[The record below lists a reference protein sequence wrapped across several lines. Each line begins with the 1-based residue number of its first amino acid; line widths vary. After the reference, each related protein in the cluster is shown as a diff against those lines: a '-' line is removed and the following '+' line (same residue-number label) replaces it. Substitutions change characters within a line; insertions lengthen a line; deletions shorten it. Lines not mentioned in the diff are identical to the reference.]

1 MEIAPDTK
9 NWTWVL
15 ERACPDC
22 GFVASE
28 MDRDEIGSMI
38 RSNAAAWQGVLARTD
53 ASRRFRT
60 GMWSP
65 LEYGCH
71 VRDVYRIFEL
81 RLDLMLTEDDPEFA
95 NWDQDVTAAEDAY
108 ATQEPARVAAEL
120 DEAGRRLAVRF
131 DAIAADQWTRPARRS
146 DGSIFTVDSLGRY
159 AMHDLVHHM
168 WDLRSFG
175 IPMGDGPAGEV

>member
-22 GFVASE
+22 GFEAAAI
-28 MDRDEIGSMI
+28 DRDGIGRMV
-38 RSNAAAWQGVLARTD
+38 RENAAAWQGVLARSD
-53 ASRRFRT
+53 ASRRIRDD
-60 GMWSP
+60 MWSP

-71 VRDVYRIFEL
+71 VRDVYRIFEF

-95 NWDQDVTAAEDAY
+95 NWDQDATAAEDAY
-108 ATQEPARVAAEL
+108 ATQDPARVAAEI
-120 DEAGRRLAVRF
+120 DDAGSRLAARF
-131 DAIAADQWTRPARRS
+131 DSIADDWWSRPARRS
-146 DGSIFTVDSLGRY
+146 DGSAFTVDSLGRY

-168 WDLRSFG
+168 WDLRGFD
-175 IPMGDGPAGEV
+175 IPV